1 MNEKKIK
8 LLLIEDNVAQ
18 AQLVKKMLDSVENH
32 EYEIEWVNT
41 IRDGLKILADKRFDI
56 ILTDLQLHGGYGLE
70 TLRMVQDQAHDLP
83 IVVVTS
89 LEDENIA
96 NKAIQS
102 GAQDYLMKSRLD
114 SQRLDRAIRYGI
126 LRHELVNELRS
137 RYEERI
143 EELARK

>member
-18 AQLVKKMLDSVENH
+18 AQLVKKMLGSVENH

-41 IRDGLKILADKRFDI
+41 IRDGLKILADKRFDM

-70 TLRMVQDQAHDLP
+70 TLRMVQDQAQDLP

-96 NKAIQS
+96 NKAIES

-114 SQRLDRAIRYGI
+114 AQRLDRALRYGM
-126 LRHELVNELRS
+126 LRHALVNELRM

-143 EELARK
+143 EELTRK